1 MMVTKQISGFS
12 QPFWKVNSHK
22 FTQILLWKTEVL
34 APKLDLEEEPFFL
47 RSSGAT
53 VDGSEIP
60 FPTTWN
66 V

>member
-47 RSSGAT
+47 K
-53 VDGSEIP
+53 V
-60 FPTTWN
+60 
-66 V
+66 